1 MLNETFSVISK
12 HCDSRYDGSND
23 LTTGEYYNP
32 AANVWQPTTPMG
44 TRRSCLGICGY
55 DGLIYCVGG
64 YDGASCLSSVERY
77 DPLTA
82 MWTSCP
88 AMSTKRR
95 YCRSVVLGKKASP
108 LSTKFYSRKLYCI
121 CCILTSK
128 ALDSLWSL
136 WKKDFFA
143 IPQSLL
149 AIKIGCLEVYDVC
162 SNGFKCL

>member
-1 MLNETFSVISK
+1 M
-12 HCDSRYDGSND
+12 
-23 LTTGEYYNP
+23 TTGEYYNP

-44 TRRSCLGICGY
+44 TRRSCLGICAY

-95 YCRSVVLGKKASP
+95 YCRSVVLGKKAQQSFH
-108 LSTKFYSRKLYCI
+108 SQQNSIVGSFIAFAVS
-121 CCILTSK
+121 
-128 ALDSLWSL
+128 SLQ
-136 WKKDFFA
+136 KH
-143 IPQSLL
+143 
-149 AIKIGCLEVYDVC
+149 
-162 SNGFKCL
+162 

>member
-1 MLNETFSVISK
+1 MHFKNKTHGLFMLGCNNDQYYY
-12 HCDSRYDGSND
+12 CRYDGSND

-32 AANVWQPTTPMG
+32 AANVWSPTTPMG
-44 TRRSCLGICGY
+44 TRRSCLGICAY

-95 YCRSVVLGKKASP
+95 YCRSVVLGTAYYSCFS
-108 LSTKFYSRKLYCI
+108 LLKFYKLFIAFRKERERP
-121 CCILTSK
+121 K
-128 ALDSLWSL
+128 
-136 WKKDFFA
+136 FF
-143 IPQSLL
+143 
-149 AIKIGCLEVYDVC
+149 
-162 SNGFKCL
+162 

>member
-1 MLNETFSVISK
+1 MLLEGKPFLIDFQTLC
-12 HCDSRYDGSND
+12 HYQHSRYDGSND

-44 TRRSCLGICGY
+44 TRRSCLGICAY

-95 YCRSVVLGKKASP
+95 YCRSVVLGKKAQ
-108 LSTKFYSRKLYCI
+108 
-121 CCILTSK
+121 
-128 ALDSLWSL
+128 
-136 WKKDFFA
+136 
-143 IPQSLL
+143 QSLN
-149 AIKIGCLEVYDVC
+149 KIL
-162 SNGFKCL
+162 